1 MSSSEQLADIDAWRG
16 QVDDMAAEI
25 RARYPRWLL
34 AQRIFNDL
42 KLLSTELIRL
52 RGAVVLNDPMLA
64 KEKALQ
70 RARERARQNLAESE
84 ELTRRMVER
93 MSRA

>member
-16 QVDDMAAEI
+16 QVDDMAVEI
-25 RARYPRWLL
+25 RARYPQWIL
-34 AQRIFNDL
+34 ARRLFNDL
-42 KLLSTELIRL
+42 TLLSTELIRL